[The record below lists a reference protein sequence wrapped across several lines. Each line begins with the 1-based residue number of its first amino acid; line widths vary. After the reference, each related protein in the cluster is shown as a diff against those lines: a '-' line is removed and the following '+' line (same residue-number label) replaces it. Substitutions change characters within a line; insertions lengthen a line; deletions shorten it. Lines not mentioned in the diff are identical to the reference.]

1 MIFLIILFCALAE
14 IGSVFAYFTQEKIQ
28 KNRVLVGENESKI
41 EEEFPDSSIKEKN
54 LKKVEIHNKQSVP
67 CFVRVKLLWSDF
79 SVKQKSTLD
88 IDEEKWE
95 YNQEDEYYYYK
106 ETLAPDTGVAL
117 FFSTLRV
124 ENPTE
129 QDNFEVT
136 IYEETYQQG
145 DFLENQYKEA
155 FLEYQKNRGNDN
167 GL

>member
-1 MIFLIILFCALAE
+1 MFVALAE

-28 KNRVLVGENESKI
+28 KNKVLVGENESKI
-41 EEEFPDSSIKEKN
+41 EEEFPDPSIKEIN

-67 CFVRVKLLWSDF
+67 CFARVKLLWSDF
-79 SVKQKSTLD
+79 SVKQKSILD

-95 YNQEDEYYYYK
+95 YNQEDDYYYYK
-106 ETLAPDTGVAL
+106 EALAPNTGVAP

-124 ENPTE
+124 QNPTE
-129 QDNFEVT
+129 QDDFEVT

-145 DFLENQYKEA
+145 DFSENQYKEA
-155 FLEYQKNRGNDN
+155 FLEYQKNRGNSN